1 MHHWSGVFRL
11 LLNILFGG
19 RICPNINIAAFNLIS
34 LRRHAVAFVLP
45 NFIEICGAKNFKIRN
60 QIFKKKC
67 IFKSV
72 PCPTNHRGH
81 IGAQLHSFCYRK
93 EQTVALKFYKNLID
107 MDCTQWP
114 LSHFFFTALKSLT
127 NYSAAMKSF
136 IRKILYTCTSTI
148 TILIG
153 CCGFFAQPDFKNNNN
168 SIIVMII
175 IQ

>member
-11 LLNILFGG
+11 LLNILFEG

-93 EQTVALKFYKNLID
+93 EQTVALKFYKISLIWTAHSD
-107 MDCTQWP
+107 
-114 LSHFFFTALKSLT
+114 HFRTLFSPHLKVW
-127 NYSAAMKSF
+127 
-136 IRKILYTCTSTI
+136 
-148 TILIG
+148 
-153 CCGFFAQPDFKNNNN
+153 Q
-168 SIIVMII
+168 IIVLLWNHLFEKFYIHAHL
-175 IQ
+175 QSPY